1 MNLATIEHISYQ
13 KMSEIVELFT
23 GIEVS
28 RQRIFDIIERNF
40 DSFYNE
46 CFDEINKE
54 IKESGINPSEVVHYD
69 EEFIWINH
77 QPHVRL
83 TIINALNRVVIA
95 DNIIPRDSFN
105 TGYIKLFLK
114 TSLRD
119 YSIRYIV
126 TDGDTRYPKIIK

>member
-1 MNLATIEHISYQ
+1 MT
-13 KMSEIVELFT
+13 
-23 GIEVS
+23 
-28 RQRIFDIIERNF
+28 IIERNF

-46 CFDEINKE
+46 CFDDINKE
-54 IKESGINPSEVVHYD
+54 IKESEINPSEVIHYD
-69 EEFIWINH
+69 EECIWINH

-114 TSLRD
+114 TS
-119 YSIRYIV
+119 
-126 TDGDTRYPKIIK
+126 T

>member
-114 TSLRD
+114 RSLRIILPDTSLLMEMSD
-119 YSIRYIV
+119 I
-126 TDGDTRYPKIIK
+126 

>member
-1 MNLATIEHISYQ
+1 MT
-13 KMSEIVELFT
+13 
-23 GIEVS
+23 
-28 RQRIFDIIERNF
+28 IIERNF

-83 TIINALNRVVIA
+83 TISNALNRVVIA

-114 TSLRD
+114 TS
-119 YSIRYIV
+119 
-126 TDGDTRYPKIIK
+126 T